1 MNILKKIYCR
11 IFQFCFKVSIPL
23 LPYYNPV
30 ILKKFDDIPAV
41 LKEKKISRLL
51 LVTDRGVRKIG
62 LTQKL
67 ETLLSENGIEVT
79 VFDGVVSNPTVE
91 NVEDAKDLYLT
102 NNCQALIG
110 FGGGSAI
117 DCAKATGACIA
128 NPKRSI
134 IDMAGI
140 LKVFKKIPLLFA
152 IPTTAG
158 TGTETT
164 VATLITDS
172 LTKRKYM
179 ISDFPL
185 IPKYA
190 VLDPETTRTIP
201 KSITAYS
208 GVDVL
213 VHAVEAY
220 IGNSTTPKTRHQAL
234 EATRLVFENLKNA
247 YEDGNNMKARENM
260 MWASYLAGCAFTVSY
275 VGYCHAVAHSLGG
288 KYNTHHGLANAVL
301 IPYVLEAYGDKIHKQ
316 LKELAI
322 SAGLVS
328 ENTPKDKASE
338 IFIQAIKD
346 LNKQMNISAKLPEVK
361 KEDIRELA
369 YMAEKESNPV
379 YPVPVLMGVEEL
391 EQFFYDVLEENE
403 TNLTQK
409 GELVHV

>member
-1 MNILKKIYCR
+1 MNKYFEFDTKAKVLSGEKALSHVNYELLVRGKKYPFIMSDAGLDSLG
-11 IFQFCFKVSIPL
+11 ITDKAIKAMNL
-23 LPYYNPV
+23 EKLE
-30 ILKKFDDIPAV
+30 KFVDIPVDSSTETVNIATKKYKEAGCDCIIAV
-41 LKEKKISRLL
+41 
-51 LVTDRGVRKIG
+51 
-62 LTQKL
+62 
-67 ETLLSENGIEVT
+67 
-79 VFDGVVSNPTVE
+79 
-91 NVEDAKDLYLT
+91 
-102 NNCQALIG
+102 
-110 FGGGSAI
+110 GGGSVI
-117 DCAKATGACIA
+117 DTAKGVVLSIVSGKEDIAEVEGAEALVKENNVLFIA
-128 NPKRSI
+128 
-134 IDMAGI
+134 
-140 LKVFKKIPLLFA
+140 V
-152 IPTTAG
+152 PTTAG

-190 VLDPETTRTIP
+190 VLDPETTRTLP

-346 LNKQMNISAKLPEVK
+346 LNKQMNIGAKLPEVK

-403 TNLTQK
+403 TNLTHK
-409 GELVHV
+409 GELVHA